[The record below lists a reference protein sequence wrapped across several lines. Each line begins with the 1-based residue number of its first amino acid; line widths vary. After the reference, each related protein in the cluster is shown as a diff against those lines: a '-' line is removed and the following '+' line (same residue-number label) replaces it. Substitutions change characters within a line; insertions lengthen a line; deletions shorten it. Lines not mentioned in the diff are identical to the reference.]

1 MGKGVADTSII
12 EDLRRAEECQ
22 REGREVAQRLE
33 GEVVKLLMA
42 NKCKEQRSE

>member
-12 EDLRRAEECQ
+12 QDLRRAEKGE
-22 REGREVAQRLE
+22 REGREVEQWLK

-42 NKCKEQRSE
+42 NKCKEQ